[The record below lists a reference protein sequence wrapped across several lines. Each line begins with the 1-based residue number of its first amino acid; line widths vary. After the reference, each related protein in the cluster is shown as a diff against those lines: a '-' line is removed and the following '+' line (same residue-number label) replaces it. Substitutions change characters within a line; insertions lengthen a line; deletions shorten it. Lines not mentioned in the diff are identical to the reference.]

1 MKLSEELIYRGFSAE
16 TTISNPMDLD
26 NRKNK
31 KFYWGAD
38 PSADSLTIGNLAA
51 LMMCACFVRHGYQP
65 YLLVG
70 GATGQIGDPK
80 DNGERDLKPLEEVEH
95 NKQCIKKQVEE
106 VISNTTSRLA
116 PARPSTEVVRQSS
129 SQNEQQVAHSLD
141 SSDGLLRGSGAHT
154 APVVADDLEVALPNH
169 LDVTMVDNYDW
180 FKDMKYLDFLREVGK
195 AFSMTQLLD
204 RQFVQNRIGEGG
216 SGISYAEFSYTLI
229 QGYDFLHLY
238 REYGVDLQLC
248 GADQYGNC
256 TSGIHLIKRIE
267 GGEADVW
274 STPLV
279 IDPVTGRKFGKS
291 EGNAIWLASSDNGGG
306 NYTSIF
312 DFYQFWLN
320 QPDEAV
326 EYLIKIYTLLEKEQ
340 IEEILTKHREHPEER
355 IAQKALARG
364 ATEVVHGKN
373 AADAIENLTTV
384 LFNRETNFA
393 EFSEDELLEFAK
405 YLPVEKRGKQLA
417 DILVKNGFAESKKK
431 AREFILQGAI
441 TVNGEKV
448 KEDITV
454 NQTAMVKK
462 GKNKFLVVK

>member
-1 MKLSEELIYRGFSAE
+1 MKLSEELIYRGFAAE
-16 TTISNPMDLD
+16 TTIEDPADLD
-26 NRKNK
+26 TRESK

-51 LMMCACFVRHGYQP
+51 LMMCACFVRHGYEP

-80 DNGERDLKPLEEVEH
+80 ENSERELKSLEEVEH
-95 NKQCIKKQVEE
+95 NKECIKAQIEH
-106 VISNTTSRLA
+106 
-116 PARPSTEVVRQSS
+116 VV
-129 SQNEQQVAHSLD
+129 N
-141 SSDGLLRGSGAHT
+141 SDK
-154 APVVADDLEVALPNH
+154 
-169 LDVTMVDNYDW
+169 VTMVDNYDW
-180 FKDMKYLDFLREVGK
+180 FRDMKYLDFLREVGK

-238 REYGVDLQLC
+238 REHGVDLQLC

-256 TSGIHLIKRIE
+256 TSGIHLIKRLE
-267 GGEADVW
+267 NAQADVW

-320 QPDEAV
+320 QADNGV
-326 EYLIKIYTLLEKEQ
+326 ESLLKIYTPYDKEAIEDVLKQHYEAPEK
-340 IEEILTKHREHPEER
+340 R
-355 IAQKALARG
+355 IAQRALARG
-364 ATEVVHGKN
+364 VTEVVHGRD
-373 AADAIENLTTV
+373 AAEAIENLTTV
-384 LFNRETNFA
+384 LFSRETDFT
-393 EFSEDELLEFAK
+393 EFTADEINEFAQ
-405 YLPVEKRGKQLA
+405 YLPVVKKGVM
-417 DILVKNGFAESKKK
+417 LVDALVDNGLAESKKK
-431 AREFILQGAI
+431 AREFLSAGAI
-441 TVNGEKV
+441 TINGVKVND
-448 KEDITV
+448 DIKLEQTV
-454 NQTAMVKK
+454 IIKK